1 MSDAPIGA
9 LRDFLQ
15 DELGLEPGFA
25 DNAPLFSGGLIDS
38 FDLIR
43 VLDHVGNSLGVTISP
58 LEVNLDN
65 FDSLTKMAD
74 FVASRQ

>member
-1 MSDAPIGA
+1 MSDAPTSA
-9 LRDFLQ
+9 LRNFLQ
-15 DELGLEPGFA
+15 DELGLEPGFT
-25 DNAPLFSGGLIDS
+25 DDTPLFSGGLIDS

-43 VLDHVGNSLGVTISP
+43 VLDHVSNALGVTISP

-65 FDSLTKMAD
+65 FDSLAKMAD